1 MASQKSSAKSEM
13 QHGYSCLPAKAYGF
27 ASLQNRTLKAAGQK
41 QGPDFSTRACI
52 RRSLFGDLPS
62 DPHDR
67 TGNALH
73 EELAALARR
82 HSPPEIKSAYVLPW
96 LVRFGPLL
104 DFPHEAPD

>member
-67 TGNALH
+67 TGM
-73 EELAALARR
+73 
-82 HSPPEIKSAYVLPW
+82 PCTKSSLRWHGDIVRPKLNQPTFYLG
-96 LVRFGPLL
+96 LFGSVRF
-104 DFPHEAPD
+104 